1 MSKKISELL
10 DGQLEARETGEVLKD
25 LYGDRE
31 LRDNFT
37 IYGLI
42 GDVLRGNST
51 PDDGYSKRIFERIQR
66 EGVEPSDGFDPL
78 NDAL

>member
-1 MSKKISELL
+1 MPNKISELL
-10 DGQLEARETGEVLKD
+10 DGQLDAQATSETLSE

-31 LRDNFT
+31 MRDRFT

-66 EGVEPSDGFDPL
+66 EGVEPTDGFDPL
-78 NDAL
+78 KDEL

>member
-1 MSKKISELL
+1 MSKKVSELL
-10 DGQLEARETGEVLKD
+10 DGQLDAHETGAVLKD

-51 PDDGYSKRIFERIQR
+51 PDDGYSKRIFERIRR
-66 EGVEPSDGFDPL
+66 EGVEPTESFDPL
-78 NDAL
+78 KDEL

>member
-1 MSKKISELL
+1 MSKKVSELL
-10 DGQLEARETGEVLKD
+10 DGQLDARETLDVLKG
-25 LYGDRE
+25 LEGDRE

-37 IYGLI
+37 LYGLI

-66 EGVEPSDGFDPL
+66 EGVKPTDGFDPL
-78 NDAL
+78 KDEL

>member
-10 DGQLEARETGEVLKD
+10 DGQLDAQAASQVLSD

-31 LRDNFT
+31 LRDRFT

-66 EGVEPSDGFDPL
+66 EGAAPTDGFDPL
-78 NDAL
+78 KDEL

>member
-1 MSKKISELL
+1 MSKKISELI
-10 DGQLEARETGEVLKD
+10 DGQLDTRGTVDVLKD
-25 LYGDRE
+25 LEGDRE
-31 LRDNFT
+31 MRDSFT

-66 EGVEPSDGFDPL
+66 EGVAPSDGFDPL
-78 NDAL
+78 NDEL